1 MHFADDLFKH
11 AAGLF
16 LIATFGAGDHL
27 AELPVGHFADDRLDL
42 RGAEHILGLTLELW
56 FGDTHSDDGN
66 QTCQNIV
73 TFDFHVGIFEIH
85 FELTCIVFDGFA
97 NLLGQAQQ
105 IAIHMGSTARGF
117 HHIDEAA
124 HGGVVSVGPPH
135 GDIDGTIS
143 RNLLRVQF
151 TAIANGLGFLN
162 IGVFASD
169 TPNSGNRFA
178 FGQVIHEIL
187 HTAGMAEFLDTGVG
201 ILRPLRLCRNI
212 GFLDLLRSFL
222 VPGSVMFR
230 FIAFGNF
237 LRFITCSICNI
248 VDFQHFVD

>member
-1 MHFADDLFKH
+1 
-11 AAGLF
+11 
-16 LIATFGAGDHL
+16 
-27 AELPVGHFADDRLDL
+27 
-42 RGAEHILGLTLELW
+42 
-56 FGDTHSDDGN
+56 
-66 QTCQNIV
+66 
-73 TFDFHVGIFEIH
+73 
-85 FELTCIVFDGFA
+85 
-97 NLLGQAQQ
+97 
-105 IAIHMGSTARGF
+105 MGSTARGF

-201 ILRPLRLCRNI
+201 ILRSLRLCRNI

-222 VPGSVMFR
+222 VTGASCSDSSLSAFPAVHHLQHLQYRRLPAFR
-230 FIAFGNF
+230 RLIHR
-237 LRFITCSICNI
+237 RFPEYS
-248 VDFQHFVD
+248 HR